1 MFNNKN
7 TIKVIKFLDFLS
19 SSLFQNIVSTL
30 TLIATILF
38 GIITYIVSK
47 ENFVTQSE
55 NKNILSNWWF
65 IVGILGL
72 VLYTMFGFI
81 AYVRNRKRIHNY
93 EIVRI
98 LIELQNKYLFNS
110 KYTTVG
116 EHAHLSKE
124 RNLTMGGKACIL
136 TNSLSYDYNFCS
148 EIANSI
154 DEGAVYIYYLPT
166 TDKVFRELNT
176 FIVELH
182 QKLTERYQGKEKNAT
197 HVSIKVEKILEENV
211 KFAFFDKEVLCL
223 YNFARFTQ
231 GGGPG
236 FSQSWWYINPTEE
249 KPKDSSQM
257 LAHEI
262 DDQNDHDKLKMV
274 FDMLQGRKQLV
285 NGKEIHK
292 NLDSLDTVYGRRI

>member
-1 MFNNKN
+1 MDTKKE
-7 TIKVIKFLDFLS
+7 TRKGITFLGFLS
-19 SSLFQNIVSTL
+19 SALCQNIVTIL
-30 TLIATILF
+30 TLSATIIF
-38 GIITYIVSK
+38 GIVTYSVSK
-47 ENFVTQSE
+47 GNSTIQSGHTIFSL
-55 NKNILSNWWF
+55 NGWLIVAILTLAICTLFS
-65 IVGILGL
+65 I
-72 VLYTMFGFI
+72 I
-81 AYVRNRKRIHNY
+81 AYIKNRKRLHNY

-110 KYTTVG
+110 KYTTAG

-124 RNLTMGGKACIL
+124 RNLTIEGKACIL

-148 EIANSI
+148 EIANNI

-182 QKLTERYQGKEKNAT
+182 QKLTERYQGKGKNAT
-197 HVSIKVEKILEENV
+197 QVATKVEGILEEKV

-231 GGGPG
+231 GGAPG

-249 KPKDSSQM
+249 KPNDSSQM
-257 LAHEI
+257 LTHEI
-262 DDQNDHDKLKMV
+262 NDQNDHDKLKMV
-274 FDMLQGRKQLV
+274 FDLLQGKKQPV

-292 NLDSLDTVYGRRI
+292 NHASLDTVYGRRK

>member
-1 MFNNKN
+1 MVTQKE
-7 TIKVIKFLDFLS
+7 TRKGMIFLSFLS
-19 SSLFQNIVSTL
+19 SALCQNIVSIL
-30 TLIATILF
+30 TLSATIIF
-38 GIITYIVSK
+38 GIITYNVSK
-47 ENFVTQSE
+47 GGSTTQSE
-55 NKNILSNWWF
+55 HNILFMNGWL
-65 IVGILGL
+65 IVAIFALAICTL
-72 VLYTMFGFI
+72 FSII
-81 AYVRNRKRIHNY
+81 AYIKNRKRLHNY

-110 KYTTVG
+110 KYTTAG
-116 EHAHLSKE
+116 EHAQLSKE
-124 RNLTMGGKACIL
+124 RNLTMEGKACIL

-148 EIANSI
+148 EIANNI

-182 QKLTERYQGKEKNAT
+182 QKLTERYQGKGKNAT
-197 HVSIKVEKILEENV
+197 QVATIVEEILEKKV

-231 GGGPG
+231 EGAPG

-257 LAHEI
+257 LTHEI
-262 DDQNDHDKLKMV
+262 NDQFDHDQLKMV
-274 FDMLQGRKQLV
+274 FELLQGKRQPV

-292 NLDSLDTVYGRRI
+292 NHSSLDVVYGRRK

>member
-1 MFNNKN
+1 MH
-7 TIKVIKFLDFLS
+7 IKKETRIVITVLDFLS
-19 SSLFQNIVSTL
+19 SALCQNIVSIMTL
-30 TLIATILF
+30 FTTIFF
-38 GIITYIVSK
+38 GIVTYIVSK
-47 ENFVTQSE
+47 GNS
-55 NKNILSNWWF
+55 NIQLEQTIFFLNGWLIVAIVALSICTLF
-65 IVGILGL
+65 SI
-72 VLYTMFGFI
+72 I
-81 AYVRNRKRIHNY
+81 AYIKNRKRLHNY

-110 KYTTVG
+110 KYTTAG
-116 EHAHLSKE
+116 EHAHSSKE
-124 RNLTMGGKACIL
+124 RNLTIEGRACIL

-148 EIANSI
+148 EITNNI

-182 QKLTERYQGKEKNAT
+182 QKLTERYQGKGKNAT
-197 HVSIKVEKILEENV
+197 QVAAIVERILEEKV
-211 KFAFFDKEVLCL
+211 KFAFFDKDVLCL

-231 GGGPG
+231 GGAPG

-257 LAHEI
+257 LTHEI

-274 FDMLQGRKQLV
+274 FDLLQGKKQPV
-285 NGKEIHK
+285 NGKEVHK
-292 NLDSLDTVYGRRI
+292 NHASLETVYGRRI